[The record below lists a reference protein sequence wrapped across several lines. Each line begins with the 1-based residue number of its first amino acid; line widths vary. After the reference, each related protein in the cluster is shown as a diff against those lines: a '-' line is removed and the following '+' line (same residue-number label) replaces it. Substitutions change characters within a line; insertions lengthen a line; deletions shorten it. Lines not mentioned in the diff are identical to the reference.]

1 MPVRAGFS
9 RGVSPTVSYVLLL
22 AVVAILSISAY
33 VYGNAE
39 ISKLEDAPLGAN
51 AESMMIS
58 ADAAIQ
64 TVAHGDIN
72 FTTVM
77 DLYYPKGVVRVD
89 EAQNWIKYYA
99 QINANVYEEIT
110 ATPNGCAVLSNCRC
124 NRTSTIIE
132 DADSGMRL
140 GRILY
145 TNVYRGAQGDD
156 SQFVIITSCDDSIE
170 IYADPTCAG
179 KSGPRSRMTIRKIG
193 YNTTSNKPMV
203 MVRVC

>member
-1 MPVRAGFS
+1 
-9 RGVSPTVSYVLLL
+9 VLLL
-22 AVVAILSISAY
+22 AIVAILSISAY
-33 VYGNAE
+33 IYGNAE
-39 ISKLEDAPLGAN
+39 INKLEDAPLGAN

-89 EAQNWIKYYA
+89 EANNWIKYAA
-99 QINANVYEEIT
+99 QINSNVYEEIT
-110 ATPNGCAVLSNCRC
+110 APANGCAPLSACRC
-124 NRTSTIIE
+124 NRTSTIIN
-132 DADSGMRL
+132 DTDTTINM
-140 GRILY
+140 GRVMY

-156 SQFVIITSCDDSIE
+156 SQYVEIVSCDDSIE
-170 IYADPTCAG
+170 IYADSTCAG

-193 YNTTSNKPMV
+193 YNSTSNKPMV
-203 MVRVC
+203 VVRVC